1 MLATLLFYF
10 FSGLLLVSSACV
22 ILVRET
28 VHSVFFLIL
37 AFINAAGLFV
47 LAGAEFL
54 AMLLIV
60 VYVGAVAVLFLFV
73 VMMLGINFKTL
84 RATASS
90 SPYRVVGGLV
100 GGLLCLEL
108 VVAMVGWV
116 AFPESFHLSSLPMS
130 MASESNA
137 HQLGHVLYTTYFL
150 PFQISGFIL
159 LVAMVGAIVLT
170 LRLREDVKRQS
181 IRGQISQKGKE
192 SVTLVDVPIGKGV

>member
-1 MLATLLFYF
+1 MLAPLLFYF

-54 AMLLIV
+54 AMLLVV

-73 VMMLGINFKTL
+73 VMMLGVDFKKL
-84 RATASS
+84 RDASGT
-90 SPYRVVGGLV
+90 YRIVGGIV

-108 VVAMVGWV
+108 IFAMVGWV
-116 AFPESFHLSSLPMS
+116 AFPESFHLASLPMS
-130 MASESNA
+130 TASGSNA
-137 HQLGHVLYTTYFL
+137 HQLGYVLYTTYFL

-159 LVAMVGAIVLT
+159 LVAMIGAIVST

>member
-1 MLATLLFYF
+1 MLATLLFYL

-22 ILVRET
+22 ILTRET

-54 AMLLIV
+54 AMLLVV

-73 VMMLGINFKTL
+73 VMMLGVDFKKL
-84 RATASS
+84 RDPSG
-90 SPYRVVGGLV
+90 PYQLVGGIV

-116 AFPESFHLSSLPMS
+116 AFPESFHLASLPMS
-130 MASESNA
+130 KASGSNA
-137 HQLGHVLYTTYFL
+137 YQLGHVLYTKYFL

-159 LVAMVGAIVLT
+159 LVAMIGAIVLT
-170 LRLREDVKRQS
+170 LRLREDVKRQN
-181 IRGQISQKGKE
+181 IRDQLSQKGKE
-192 SVTLVDVPIGKGV
+192 CVTLVDVPLGKGV

>member
-73 VMMLGINFKTL
+73 VMMLGVDFKKL
-84 RATASS
+84 RATSS
-90 SPYRVVGGLV
+90 SPYRVVGGIV

-130 MASESNA
+130 TASSSNA
-137 HQLGHVLYTTYFL
+137 HQLGYVLYTTYFL

-159 LVAMVGAIVLT
+159 LVAMIGAIALT

-181 IRGQISQKGKE
+181 IKAQISQKGKE